1 MVFEHT
7 LHRYGQ
13 EVTQFKPTFVS
24 IYLTLLSVTKKTQ
37 QQSDEVWVLTP
48 YSNQLKLAYNKQEIA
63 HINQLIIQDA
73 KPVLHKHSR
82 SQEGH

>member
-24 IYLTLLSVTKKTQ
+24 INLTFLSVMKKTQ
-37 QQSDEVWVLTP
+37 QQSEGSLATDSIK
-48 YSNQLKLAYNKQEIA
+48 YSTETCLE
-63 HINQLIIQDA
+63 
-73 KPVLHKHSR
+73 
-82 SQEGH
+82 